1 MEKAIKEVKEKQR
14 TYKEEQKK
22 AYETKVAKERAEG
35 RIYIEPLILKDAIS
49 EEDKKMVCNIH
60 KMELEVKPL
69 AKEKGYPET
78 IEFEKVEMRINT
90 FKEDLV
96 DIIMGRTESDWLME
110 AKRTVE
116 KIGLNKSRD
125 TTQLIN
131 HFQNALV
138 KRIITMSPG
147 INVVTDSLVI
157 MV

>member
-1 MEKAIKEVKEKQR
+1 
-14 TYKEEQKK
+14 
-22 AYETKVAKERAEG
+22 
-35 RIYIEPLILKDAIS
+35 
-49 EEDKKMVCNIH
+49 
-60 KMELEVKPL
+60 MELEVKPL

-125 TTQLIN
+125 TTELIN